1 MPAKKPNVETLMR
14 KIRVARE
21 HSDDVHINLTPL
33 IDVVFVVLIMFIII
47 APMLELDR
55 VQLASAAQR
64 DNRETAVVQE
74 ESPVAIHV
82 HEDNSIWFNN
92 KIVSKEELLQLLK
105 NAKRNYPNKIPQLF
119 HDKKAQFGTY
129 QTVKNAVE
137 NAGFEQLDVIL
148 QPG

>member
-1 MPAKKPNVETLMR
+1 MR
-14 KIRVARE
+14 KIRLLKE
-21 HSDDVHINLTPL
+21 SHEDIHINLTPL

-64 DNRETAVVQE
+64 ENRETAVVQE

-92 KIVSKEELLQLLK
+92 RVVSKDELLQLLK
-105 NAKRNYPNKIPQLF
+105 NAKRSYPNKTPQLF
-119 HDKKAQFGTY
+119 HESAIWHLSDCEKCR
-129 QTVKNAVE
+129 
-137 NAGFEQLDVIL
+137 
-148 QPG
+148 

>member
-1 MPAKKPNVETLMR
+1 MR
-14 KIRVARE
+14 KMRLSALKE
-21 HSDDVHINLTPL
+21 GPSEETHINLTPL

-64 DNRETAVVQE
+64 DSKVMAAVQE
-74 ESPVAIHV
+74 NSPMAIHV
-82 HEDNSIWFNN
+82 HEDNSIWINN
-92 KIVSKEELLQLLK
+92 RMVAEKELIQILK
-105 NAKRNYPNKIPQLF
+105 QAKRTYPQKIPQLF

-137 NAGFEQLDVIL
+137 IAGFEQLDVIL